1 MYLCMIAFVQII
13 DIARQHTFL
22 DIISKGFF
30 FRTIFPFDDPAP
42 STINLL
48 PVPLHNVGVQIFW
61 FVEEPLYWEK
71 KALGIEC
78 IHEKLNRV
86 YLTYILCWGALFQIS
101 WIVQDQALKSNQFRV
116 SAQIFV
122 FQNSWISQDRILK
135 SNQVTMIS
143 IRGEIPRQCTKHPC
157 HSASPTFFVEIR

>member
-1 MYLCMIAFVQII
+1 MILHQ
-13 DIARQHTFL
+13 
-22 DIISKGFF
+22 
-30 FRTIFPFDDPAP
+30 AP
-42 STINLL
+42 SIFSQFLSTMLASKYSGLLRNLCI
-48 PVPLHNVGVQIFW
+48 GR
-61 FVEEPLYWEK
+61 K

-143 IRGEIPRQCTKHPC
+143 IRGEIPRHCTKHPC
-157 HSASPTFFVEIR
+157 HSASPTFFVPESGCEGFFREKRRH

>member
-48 PVPLHNVGVQIFW
+48 PVPLHNVGVQILW

-71 KALGIEC
+71 KSS
-78 IHEKLNRV
+78 R
-86 YLTYILCWGALFQIS
+86 Y
-101 WIVQDQALKSNQFRV
+101 
-116 SAQIFV
+116 
-122 FQNSWISQDRILK
+122 
-135 SNQVTMIS
+135 
-143 IRGEIPRQCTKHPC
+143 
-157 HSASPTFFVEIR
+157 